1 MSTALRRC
9 DPGVNRFLTRPRGIT
24 VQSRAAV
31 TPEINRGRPQPPVM
45 SNEPHAVSDTP
56 RPRAS
61 IPPGEAEA
69 VQRLVRAE
77 VANVLALHKADL
89 DLEYRVKRYRELA
102 NRYRALRAEEAEVK
116 RQMRELNLPP
126 QLLRTLKEE

>member
-1 MSTALRRC
+1 MSDVTHNV
-9 DPGVNRFLTRPRGIT
+9 GE
-24 VQSRAAV
+24 AV
-31 TPEINRGRPQPPVM
+31 
-45 SNEPHAVSDTP
+45 

-61 IPPGEAEA
+61 IPPGEPER

-77 VANVLALHKADL
+77 VGQLLAAHRAEI

-102 NRYRALRAEEAEVK
+102 NRYRALRAEEADVR

-126 QLLRTLKEE
+126 QLLRTLTEE

>member
-1 MSTALRRC
+1 
-9 DPGVNRFLTRPRGIT
+9 
-24 VQSRAAV
+24 
-31 TPEINRGRPQPPVM
+31 M
-45 SNEPHAVSDTP
+45 SNEPHAVSDTA
-56 RPRAS
+56 RPHAS
-61 IPPGEAEA
+61 IPPGEPER

-77 VANVLALHKADL
+77 VSQLLAAHRAEI

-102 NRYRALRAEEAEVK
+102 NRYRALRAEEAEVR